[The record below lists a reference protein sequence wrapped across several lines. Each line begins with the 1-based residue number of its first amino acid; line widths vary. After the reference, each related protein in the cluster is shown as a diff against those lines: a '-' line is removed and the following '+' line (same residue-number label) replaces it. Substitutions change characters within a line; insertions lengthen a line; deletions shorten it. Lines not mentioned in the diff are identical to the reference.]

1 MSVTGQK
8 YDTKSGVRKVTLTS
22 NPQINPLSNTAGA
35 SQNYY
40 CLGFD
45 QNGFQYQ
52 IDLQALPAGVVLD
65 QIQQYQV
72 WWVEKRTTLYRL
84 YLYAGLFD
92 PNTRQINSTAS
103 LPAPAT
109 SSLNNV
115 TVASGILI
123 NGSLSIGNIAIS
135 GGQTTTGYV
144 LTATSPIE
152 ASFQPHPVSVSTPP
166 GVMLDYAGATAPSGY
181 LLCDGSNYSTTT
193 YAALFAAIGYAWGGS
208 GTNFNVPDM
217 RGRVSIGAGSGT
229 GLTNRTLA
237 AVSGEEN
244 HTLVTAETPLATH
257 THTFTVPSSTGT
269 TNTGTSSS
277 VSLNTSG
284 GSTGTGATGG
294 GTTGTGTTGTGNT
307 GTTTTSAG
315 SASISSGNTAT
326 GNANI
331 GASASQSSHSHSI
344 TPTAG
349 PFWEVSSNLTGS
361 YNIGTGTVTG
371 GVKSAR
377 ISSESTDSQTPSITV
392 SASDSGH
399 SHSLSGVSVSI
410 PSLTVNSASIPGLSI
425 PGLSIPSL
433 SIPSLSIASQA
444 VTGSVA
450 IPGLGFTVPA
460 QTGLTTSGNT
470 ATTASG
476 HNNMQPYAVVT
487 KIIKY

>member
-65 QIQQYQV
+65 QIQQNQV

-237 AVSGEEN
+237 AVSGEEY

-277 VSLNTSG
+277 VSLITSAG
-284 GSTGTGATGG
+284 YS
-294 GTTGTGTTGTGNT
+294 TGTGTTG
-307 GTTTTSAG
+307 
-315 SASISSGNTAT
+315 
-326 GNANI
+326 
-331 GASASQSSHSHSI
+331 
-344 TPTAG
+344 
-349 PFWEVSSNLTGS
+349 
-361 YNIGTGTVTG
+361 
-371 GVKSAR
+371 
-377 ISSESTDSQTPSITV
+377 ITV
-392 SASDSGH
+392 SSSVGTLTAAGQTATVSDPGHTHSSGSYAFMVYNTGGGGNLYGTGAPSNHFGTANPTQSATTGITVSNASSNVTGSINSSVTDYGH
-399 SHSLSGVSVSI
+399 AHSI
-410 PSLTVNSASIPGLSI
+410 PAM
-425 PGLSIPSL
+425 
-433 SIPSLSIASQA
+433 A

-450 IPGLGFTVPA
+450 IPGLNFTVNA

>member
-8 YDTKSGVRKVTLTS
+8 YDTKTGVRKVTLTS

-65 QIQQYQV
+65 QIQQNQV

-92 PNTRQINSTAS
+92 PNTRQINSIYP

-115 TVASGILI
+115 TVASGMLI

-208 GTNFNVPDM
+208 GTSFNVPDM

-237 AVSGEEN
+237 AVNGEEN
-244 HTLVTAETPLATH
+244 HVLVSSETPLAAH
-257 THTFTVPSSTGT
+257 THTFTVPSSTFTVPSSTGT
-269 TNTGTSSS
+269 TSTGSSSS
-277 VSLNTSG
+277 VSLNTS
-284 GSTGTGATGG
+284 TGYS
-294 GTTGTGTTGTGNT
+294 TGTGTTGAGST
-307 GTTTTSAG
+307 GTTTTQAG
-315 SASISSGNTAT
+315 TGSSSGSTGS

-331 GASASQSSHSHSI
+331 GASSSQSAHSHGI

-349 PFWEVSSNLTGS
+349 PFWEVSTAGTGS
-361 YNIGTGTVTG
+361 YNIGTTAPTG
-371 GVKSAR
+371 AVKSAR
-377 ISSESTDSQTPSITV
+377 VSSEFTDSQTPSITT
-392 SASDSGH
+392 SASDTGH
-399 SHSLSGVSVSI
+399 THSLAGVSFSI
-410 PSLTVNSASIPGLSI
+410 GALTVNAAYVPGLSI
-425 PGLSIPSL
+425 PALSIPTMT
-433 SIPSLSIASQA
+433 

-450 IPGLGFTVPA
+450 IPGLTFTVPSSTGTVAA

>member
-65 QIQQYQV
+65 QIQQNQV

-92 PNTRQINSTAS
+92 PNTRQINSTAL

-208 GTNFNVPDM
+208 GTSFNVPDM

-237 AVSGEEN
+237 TKSGEEY

-315 SASISSGNTAT
+315 TGSISSGVTGT
-326 GNANI
+326 GNAAI
-331 GASASQSSHSHSI
+331 AD
-344 TPTAG
+344 P
-349 PFWEVSSNLTGS
+349 
-361 YNIGTGTVTG
+361 
-371 GVKSAR
+371 
-377 ISSESTDSQTPSITV
+377 
-392 SASDSGH
+392 GH
-399 SHSLSGVSVSI
+399 SHGPPAAGNYIARNTAGAFLAGTGAAAFSQQSSTASATTGISDTGHAHSLAGVTFSI
-410 PSLTVNSASIPGLSI
+410 GALTVNSASIPGLSI